1 MGLAAQIARIRTD
14 PAALAR
20 GVARLMFGLSAA
32 LSALSLDK
40 ARIQHWEKLFPASGS
55 VKPWMLSIEHT

>member
-14 PAALAR
+14 PAAFAR

-40 ARIQHWEKLFPASGS
+40 ATIQAVGGALPGEWFSETVDA
-55 VKPWMLSIEHT
+55 